1 MIEKLEF
8 LIDLRLYGMV
18 AIAIIVVLLGV
29 GALTLRLLAAII
41 ERRQR
46 RPKGRWV

>member
-8 LIDLRLYGMV
+8 LINLKLYGMV
-18 AIAIIVVLLGV
+18 AVAIIVVSLGAVAILLW
-29 GALTLRLLAAII
+29 LLSIVM

>member
-8 LIDLRLYGMV
+8 LIDLKLYGMV
-18 AIAIIVVLLGV
+18 AVAIIVVSLGAVAILLW
-29 GALTLRLLAAII
+29 LLSIVM
-41 ERRQR
+41 ERQR

>member
-1 MIEKLEF
+1 MSDKLEF
-8 LIDLRLYGMV
+8 LIDLKLYGMV
-18 AIAIIVVLLGV
+18 AVASIVVLLGV
-29 GALTLRLLAAII
+29 GALTLRLLATIM